1 MNQPT
6 LDKFSVI
13 NEVRY
18 LGLILDKGLKWKAWL
33 KNMMRKVC
41 KAFWTCKDTFGK
53 T

>member
-1 MNQPT
+1 
-6 LDKFSVI
+6 VI

-33 KNMMRKVC
+33 KNVMRKVC
-41 KAFWTCKDTFGK
+41 RAFWTCKDTSGK